1 MHVHNCNETVHAVV
15 VQNEQVTMSTMEE
28 PPPADSEP
36 AAEEDQ
42 ANGSSFMSLCLA
54 ATNRLLVEKH
64 DVPAD
69 EQGQDVLVSGSI
81 VPDADVDVSAPTQD
95 CEPIMERFMCYEDI
109 KNVTD
114 DSILKP
120 ADVAAAA
127 KKPKQSAV
135 RKGTPTKGRRYVSGI
150 RSGSKRDD
158 QWNIMFLR
166 LQDYKFENGTCNV
179 PQGFAA
185 DAELATCKYPI
196 SYLSFM
202 ILRSPLCAHVSVLI
216 AHRHI
221 QSHVYRGKK
230 SASILPL
237 YVGTQD
243 HQAHLARTRYTPQPY
258 WFRMEKVQQDRGR
271 TSSTEI

>member
-1 MHVHNCNETVHAVV
+1 MQSTVHAEIR
-15 VQNEQVTMSTMEE
+15 NEQVTMATMEE
-28 PPPADSEP
+28 ELPPADSES
-36 AAEEDQ
+36 AAGEDQ

-69 EQGQDVLVSGSI
+69 EKGQDI
-81 VPDADVDVSAPTQD
+81 DVDVSAPTEQD
-95 CEPIMERFMCYEDI
+95 YEPIMESLMCYEDI
-109 KNVTD
+109 KNITD
-114 DSILKP
+114 DATLKP

-127 KKPKQSAV
+127 KKPKQIPV
-135 RKGTPTKGRRYVSGI
+135 RKAAPTKGRRYVSGI

-196 SYLSFM
+196 SS
-202 ILRSPLCAHVSVLI
+202 
-216 AHRHI
+216 
-221 QSHVYRGKK
+221 
-230 SASILPL
+230 
-237 YVGTQD
+237 
-243 HQAHLARTRYTPQPY
+243 LAFIDP
-258 WFRMEKVQQDRGR
+258 
-271 TSSTEI
+271 S